1 MDFNLWKN
9 QEINLRLNHIKNLA
23 LLLDKDTEIFSELI
37 TSEMGKP
44 LYQSRLE
51 IKKCINLCEYYL
63 ETSKDVL
70 KDKPISFPGKKGFI
84 SHEPLGIILGIMPW
98 NFPFWQ
104 VFRFII
110 PTIIAGNGVLLKHS
124 PNVQGCAS
132 QIEKCFKKSGFPKN
146 LIRNIRLKKNKV
158 KKVIEHPS
166 VRAVSLT
173 GSTTAGKSVA
183 KIAGYELKKTVLE
196 LGGNDP
202 YLIFPD
208 ANLVESARAVID
220 GRILNAGQS
229 CIAAK
234 RIIIVDEIYNDFLNI
249 FMSLLKNMKMG
260 NPMKKVDIGPM
271 VSIKARDEVHLQV
284 LESVKKGA
292 KLLLGGAIPNLLG
305 AFYPITVLTEVGPNM
320 PAFEQEIFGPVFSII
335 KTKNI
340 KESIDL
346 ANSSKFGLGAAIFT
360 KDIASASKI
369 AKKKID
375 AGCCFINDFV
385 KSDPRLP
392 FGGIKDSGYGRELSS
407 EGLLEFVNLKTIVLK
422 D

>member
-9 QEINLRLNHIKNLA
+9 QEINFRLNPIKNLA
-23 LLLDKDTEIFSELI
+23 LLLHEDIEIFSKLI
-37 TSEMGKP
+37 TNEMGKP

-63 ETSKDVL
+63 ETSEDVL
-70 KDKPISFPGKKGFI
+70 IDKPIRLPGQKGFI
-84 SHEPLGIILGIMPW
+84 AHEPLGIILGIMPW

-132 QIEKCFKKSGFPKN
+132 QIEKCFQKSGFPKN

-158 KKVIEHPS
+158 KKIIKHPLVS
-166 VRAVSLT
+166 AVSLT

-202 YLIFPD
+202 YLIFSD
-208 ANLVESARAVID
+208 ANLIESAKATID

-234 RIIIVDEIYNDFLNI
+234 RIIIVDKIYNDFLNI
-249 FMSLLKNMKMG
+249 FMGLLKHKKMG

-292 KLLLGGAIPNLLG
+292 KLLLGGKIPNLSG

-335 KTKNI
+335 KTKNES
-340 KESIDL
+340 ESIDM

-360 KDIASASKI
+360 KDI
-369 AKKKID
+369 
-375 AGCCFINDFV
+375 GMQV
-385 KSDPRLP
+385 KLQKRRLM
-392 FGGIKDSGYGRELSS
+392 LAVV
-407 EGLLEFVNLKTIVLK
+407 LLMIL
-422 D
+422 